1 VGQTLGLLARLNLML
16 SEIFDIVAPVF
27 IVVAAG
33 YAAVKGRIFTD
44 EHVDQL
50 MRFAIQFAIPCL
62 LFRATSTIDLAV
74 AFDWRLLLSYYAA
87 AIGSFALAY
96 LIVRKLFKRRPGE
109 AVGIAF
115 GALFSNLVLLGL
127 PISERAWGVEGMAP
141 SFALVSLNAPICY
154 LVGITTMELLRADGR
169 SALDTSRVVVNAIFR
184 NSLMIGIALG
194 FLVNFSGLTLPIPL
208 IGAIDL
214 LARAS
219 LPVALFA
226 LGGLLTRYR
235 LSRSLGEAG
244 VISLLSLIIQPA
256 LTWLLAWQLQL
267 PDATTRSIVLMSAAA
282 PGLNAYLFAAM
293 YNRGQDSAASSVLL
307 STLLSVFTISGWLI
321 LL

>member
-1 VGQTLGLLARLNLML
+1 ML
-16 SEIFDIVAPVF
+16 SEIFNIVAPVF
-27 IVVAAG
+27 IVVATG
-33 YAAVKGRIFTD
+33 YAAVRSRILAD
-44 EHVDQL
+44 DPIDQL
-50 MRFAIQFAIPCL
+50 MKFAIQFAIPCL
-62 LFRATSTIDLAV
+62 LFSATSTIDLAV
-74 AFDWRLLLSYYAA
+74 AFNWRLLLSYYAA

-96 LIVRKLFKRRPGE
+96 VVVRYGFKRRPGE

-127 PISERAWGVEGMAP
+127 PISERAWGIDGMAP
-141 SFALVSLNAPICY
+141 SFALVSVNAPICY

-169 SALDTSRVVVNAIFR
+169 SFVETSRIVVNAIFR
-184 NSLMIGIALG
+184 NSMMIGITLG
-194 FLVNFSGLTLPIPL
+194 FLVNFSGLSLPDPL
-208 IGAIDL
+208 LGAIDL

-226 LGGLLTRYR
+226 LGGLLTRYQ
-235 LSRSLGEAG
+235 LSKSLGEAG
-244 VISLLSLIIQPA
+244 VISTISLVVQPA
-256 LTWLLAWQLQL
+256 LVWLLAWFVQL
-267 PDATTRSIVLMSAAA
+267 PDATTRAIVLMAAAA